1 MTFDP
6 TPERDDRIM
15 AAVMAAVEAFLS
27 EEAQTGEGRG
37 HAWRMVAW
45 QSLDPWLRRSR
56 SWTGRDRMLQS

>member
-1 MTFDP
+1 MTLDS
-6 TPERDDRIM
+6 TPGRDDKII

-27 EEAQTGEGRG
+27 EEAQIGEGRG
-37 HAWRMVAW
+37 RAWKMSAW

>member
-1 MTFDP
+1 MTLDS
-6 TPERDDRIM
+6 TPGPDGRIM

-37 HAWRMVAW
+37 RAWRMAAW
-45 QSLDPWLRRSR
+45 QNLDPRLHRSR

>member
-1 MTFDP
+1 
-6 TPERDDRIM
+6 M

-37 HAWRMVAW
+37 RAWKMAAW
-45 QSLDPWLRRSR
+45 QNLDLRLHRSR